1 MSAEILSP
9 HGGCGLID
17 RTIPE
22 AEKGP
27 MVRSAKGKK
36 EYQISDDDLSVFYRI
51 ADGTLS
57 PLKGPMDEDEFN
69 KVLEDEVIERNGE
82 EYAWTIPLSFPVSAE
97 KANEF
102 SVGETVAVKNSDMD
116 IIGLLEISDIFEF
129 NKEKYNSSV
138 YGTER
143 TDHPGARIFNEDD
156 REYLLGGKIW
166 SLPQPH
172 NVSYAKYMLT
182 PHQLRNVIKRRGW
195 EKVVGFQTRNALH
208 RAHEYALLY
217 ATEELVREGYFTGAI
232 LNPLIGAT
240 KSDDIPGDVRMETYI
255 ALLRENMLG
264 AGDRDTELWES
275 VDFDFD
281 ENLILAGLDMKMF
294 YAGPKEA
301 VMHAIYRQNNGFTNI
316 VIGRKHADAP
326 FDNGEDIWGDFD
338 AQKKFDK
345 LNGKLEIDPSK
356 VGFAAFFEEID
367 RVGLIQEF
375 EPKGYNSVSISGS
388 SLREK
393 FEKGEPVDDR
403 IMRECIADILTE
415 YYQGEGSEKK
425 THSDIVWH
433 DTIVTKEEREE
444 QKGQKGVV
452 VWFTGLSGSGK
463 STVAARV
470 EEKLFERGNDVF
482 LLDGDNVR
490 HGLNVDLGFS
500 PEDRDENIRR
510 IGEVAHLF
518 SEAGVITLTAF
529 ISPYQEGRDRAREL
543 NDEDDFIEVFVK
555 TPVEVCEER
564 DTKGLY
570 EAARKGEIDNFTGIS
585 APYEEPQDPEVC
597 IETDKHDVEKC
608 ADEVVA
614 YLEKAEII

>member
-9 HGGCGLID
+9 HGGCGLIN

-22 AEKGP
+22 TEKGA
-27 MVRSAKGKK
+27 MVRSAKGKA
-36 EYQISDDDLSVFYRI
+36 EYQISDDDLSIFYRI

-57 PLKGPMDEDEFN
+57 PLKGPMEEEEFN
-69 KVLEDEVIERNGE
+69 QVLEDEVIERNGQ
-82 EYAWTIPLSFPVSAE
+82 EYAWTIPLSFPVKAE
-97 KANEF
+97 QAENYEI
-102 SVGETVAVKNSDMD
+102 GDTIAVKNSDKE
-116 IIGLLEISDIFEF
+116 IIGLLELSDIFEF
-129 NKEKYNSSV
+129 NKEKYNHSV

-143 TDHPGARIFNEDD
+143 ADHPGARIFNEDE
-156 REYLLGGKIW
+156 RNYLLGGKIW
-166 SLPQPH
+166 ALPQPH
-172 NVSYAKYMLT
+172 EEVYSDYMLT
-182 PHQLRNVIKRRGW
+182 PYQLRNVIKRRGW

-217 ATEELVREGYFTGAI
+217 ATEKLVREGYYTGSV

-240 KSDDIPGDVRMETYI
+240 KSDDIPGDVRMDTYI

-264 AGDRDTELWES
+264 QGDRDEELWSE

-281 ENLILAGLDMKMF
+281 KNLILAGLDMKMF

-326 FDNGEDIWGDFD
+326 FDNGEAIWGDFD
-338 AQKKFDK
+338 AQEKFDK
-345 LNGKLEIDPSK
+345 LNGNLAIDPSK

-393 FEKGEPVDDR
+393 FENGEPVDDR
-403 IMRECIADILTE
+403 IMRECIADILTD
-415 YYQGEGSEKK
+415 YYQEDDTEEQ
-425 THSDIVWH
+425 HENIVWH
-433 DTIVTKEEREE
+433 DTIITKEQREE
-444 QKGQKGVV
+444 QKGHKGVV

-470 EEKLFERGNDVF
+470 EEKLFERGKDVF

-529 ISPYQEGRDRAREL
+529 ISPYKEGRDRAREL
-543 NDEDDFIEVFVK
+543 NDEDDFVEVYVK

-570 EAARKGEIDNFTGIS
+570 EMARKGEIDNFTGIS
-585 APYEEPQDPEVC
+585 APYEEPKDPDVLV
-597 IETDKHDVEKC
+597 ETDEQDVE
-608 ADEVVA
+608 ES
-614 YLEKAEII
+614 AEIVIEHLEDVNII